1 MEDRAIYKGIL
12 MLYLLSVRYNGKDRK
27 AHLIFYD
34 DLSQKI
40 KDIPDYTN
48 HKPYLLT
55 DYSPDEIIEKF
66 PDVLKHKGFDY
77 LEVVERYDALN
88 DRWILMTKIVALDPL
103 SVGGSRRS
111 LRDILK
117 GHAWEAKIKYHH
129 NYIYDNGLIPG
140 MPYRLENGKPIP
152 VDVELSPDMREKI
165 TSIYKEK
172 DLAQEA
178 LQWAKL
184 FEAPIPKLKRI
195 AIDIEVESLVDL
207 VPNPKEAA
215 YPVIAVSYYSSDG
228 KRGVYLLKR
237 REETKKITLKD
248 AEITFFEDE
257 KELLKKTFELIREYP
272 LVITFNGD
280 HFDMPYLY
288 NRALRLGFR
297 EEEIPIE
304 WSPRMEEA
312 RVIPGIHLDL
322 YKFFTNR
329 SMRVYAFSN
338 KYREGRTLDEIATA
352 LLGEGKVEHEEP
364 ISEMTYEKL
373 AEYSFRDAEITYRL
387 TSFNDDL
394 VMKLIILMM
403 RISKLPLDDLTR
415 HNISAWIKNLFY
427 YEHRRRGWLI
437 PNPED
442 IKSMKGQTVTKAII
456 KGKKYMGAIVIDP
469 VPGVYFNV
477 VVVDFAS
484 LYPSVIKTWNLSY
497 ETVRCPHPE
506 CQDNKIPGTP
516 HWVCKKKRGM
526 MSTVVGILRDLRVY
540 LYKPLAKKA
549 EDLML
554 REQYKVVQAAL
565 KVFINASYGVFGA
578 ETFPLYCP
586 PVAESTTA
594 LGRYSILKTMEMAL
608 EMKLPVLYGDTDSL
622 FLWNPTE
629 DQVNELIKRSLEEL
643 QIDLGIDKVY
653 KWVVFSKR
661 KKNYLGILV
670 DGKPDIKGL
679 TGKKRN
685 TPEFIKQLFYKI
697 VEILSDA
704 EDMESFENSIEEI
717 KDAVRKT
724 YVDLKKKNISLDQ
737 LAFRV
742 ALTKPLHEYTK
753 TTPQHIKA
761 ARQLL
766 RYKKTID
773 VGEIISY
780 IKTRDKTGV
789 KPVQLARIDE
799 VDTEKYLE
807 ALRTTLE
814 QVLDALDIS
823 FDEIMGAHSLEG
835 YFGQKKKEIT
845 HPMLPK

>member
-1 MEDRAIYKGIL
+1 
-12 MLYLLSVRYNGKDRK
+12 MLYLLSVRYNGRDGK
-27 AHLIFYD
+27 AHLIFYNS
-34 DLSQKI
+34 LSQKI
-40 KDIPDYTN
+40 EDVPDNTN

-55 DYSPDEIIEKF
+55 DYSPEEIVEKF
-66 PDVLKHKGFDY
+66 PEVLKHKGFDY
-77 LEVVERYDALN
+77 LDVVEKYDALN
-88 DRWILMTKIVALDPL
+88 DRWILMTKVVALDPL
-103 SVGGSRRS
+103 SIGGSGRG

-140 MPYRLENGKPIP
+140 MPYRLVDGKPVP
-152 VDVELSPDMREKI
+152 EDVKLPPSVGEKI
-165 TSIYKEK
+165 TSIYEKK

-178 LQWAKL
+178 LQWVRL
-184 FEAPIPKLKRI
+184 FEAPIPKLRRI

-228 KRGVYLLKR
+228 KRGVFLLKR
-237 REETKKITLKD
+237 GEEIEEIKIKD
-248 AEITFFEDE
+248 AEVTFFADE

-288 NRALRLGFR
+288 NRALKLGFR

-312 RVIPGIHLDL
+312 RVVPGIHVDL

-352 LLGEGKVEHEEP
+352 LLGEGKVKHEEP
-364 ISEMTYEKL
+364 ISEMSYARL

-394 VMKLIILMM
+394 VMKLIVLMM

-427 YEHRRRGWLI
+427 FEHRQRGWLI

-442 IKSMKGQTVTKAII
+442 IKTMKGQTVTKAII

-469 VPGVYFNV
+469 IPGVYFNV

-549 EDLML
+549 EDPML

-565 KVFINASYGVFGA
+565 KVFINASYGVFGSEA
-578 ETFPLYCP
+578 FPLYCP

-608 EMKLPVLYGDTDSL
+608 DMKLSVLYGDTDSL

-629 DQVNELIKRSLEEL
+629 EQVEELIRRSLEEL

-653 KWVVFSKR
+653 KWVVFSRR

-697 VEILSDA
+697 VEALSDA
-704 EDMESFENSIEEI
+704 EDIESFENSIEEI
-717 KDAVRKT
+717 KDTVRKT
-724 YVDLKKKNISLDQ
+724 YIDLKRKNIPLDQ

-742 ALTKPLHEYTK
+742 AITKPLNEYTK

-761 ARQLL
+761 AKQLL
-766 RYKKTID
+766 RYKKKID
-773 VGEIISY
+773 VGEIISFV
-780 IKTRDKTGV
+780 KTSDKTGV

-799 VDTEKYLE
+799 VDAEKYVE
-807 ALRTTLE
+807 AMRTTLE
-814 QVLDALDIS
+814 QILDALDIS
-823 FDEIMGAHSLEG
+823 FDEIMGALPLED
-835 YFGQKKKEIT
+835 YFKQKKRQVT
-845 HPMLPK
+845 HPTLPK

>member
-1 MEDRAIYKGIL
+1 
-12 MLYLLSVRYNGKDRK
+12 MLYLLSVRYNGKDGK

-77 LEVVERYDALN
+77 LDVVEKYDALN
-88 DRWILMTKIVALDPL
+88 DRWILMTKVVALDPL
-103 SVGGSRRS
+103 SVGGGGRS
-111 LRDILK
+111 LRDLLK

-140 MPYRLENGKPIP
+140 MPYRFENGKPIL
-152 VDVELSPDMREKI
+152 VDVELSPDVREKI

-237 REETKKITLKD
+237 KEEIKEITIKD

-288 NRALRLGFR
+288 NRALKLGFR

-373 AEYSFRDAEITYRL
+373 AEYSFRDAEITYKL

-427 YEHRRRGWLI
+427 YEHRQRGWLI

-549 EDLML
+549 EDPML

-670 DGKPDIKGL
+670 EGKPDIKGL

-704 EDMESFENSIEEI
+704 EDIESFENSIEEI

-724 YVDLKKKNISLDQ
+724 YVDLKKRSISLDQ

-766 RYKKTID
+766 QYKKTID

-814 QVLDALDIS
+814 QILDALDIS

-835 YFGQKKKEIT
+835 FFGQKKKELT
-845 HPMLPK
+845 QPMLPK